1 MIQNKS
7 NFIFAAILSLA
18 IFSTVIY
25 FSCQKTGNALACDGV
40 VCHNG
45 GSCLKGQCMCPAGYE
60 DSSCSTTVV
69 TKYLGVWNVL
79 QTIRRSDTA
88 SRIGKDTMYQVTF
101 EPTTN
106 NSSFFIYNFLGN
118 SEYNQVLC
126 SISQT
131 NSYSF
136 VIDTATNAIMRF
148 DHIHFWSGTGTIY
161 LAFYNGGGRNTQADS
176 IKSGFVYEFINKYGN
191 WQSDS
196 LSWLLTRP

>member
-136 VIDTATNAIMRF
+136 VIDTQMPLWGLIIFISGLARVQFIWLFIMAVVVIRKQIRLKVDLCTNLSTSM
-148 DHIHFWSGTGTIY
+148 GTGSQI
-161 LAFYNGGGRNTQADS
+161 L
-176 IKSGFVYEFINKYGN
+176 
-191 WQSDS
+191 
-196 LSWLLTRP
+196 